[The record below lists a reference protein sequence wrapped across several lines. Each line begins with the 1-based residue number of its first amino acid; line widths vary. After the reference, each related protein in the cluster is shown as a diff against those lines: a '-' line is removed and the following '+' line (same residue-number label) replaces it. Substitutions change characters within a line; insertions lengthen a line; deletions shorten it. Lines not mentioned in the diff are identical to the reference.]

1 MGIFAF
7 FGHWV
12 LEWIR
17 ATGALALM
25 LGRVIVLLP
34 RMDRREFLRSVRH
47 FGYGTLPLTLV
58 VATVTG
64 ATVVLQTSLYVERF
78 GARQMLGWAA
88 GYAVIWEF
96 GPLLL
101 GLMLTARVGA
111 RNAAELAQ
119 LAVGGQIEGLSGISL
134 DPLSFLV
141 APRVW
146 GVLVSV
152 TFLTIPAFL
161 VAILWEI
168 VAAFFTLDLPVR
180 VFLSTFED
188 MLGLQEIMAG
198 FFKSFAFAVAI
209 ALVSTLFGL
218 RARGG
223 ARAVGRAAASA
234 VVYGAAAI
242 FSLDFVLSSL
252 LSTLARQ

>member
-1 MGIFAF
+1 
-7 FGHWV
+7 
-12 LEWIR
+12 
-17 ATGALALM
+17 M
-25 LGRVIVLLP
+25 LVRVCRLLP
-34 RMDRREFLRSVRH
+34 SMDRRELLRSIAH
-47 FGYGTLPLTLV
+47 FGFGSLPLTIV

-88 GYAVIWEF
+88 GYAVLWEF

-101 GLMLTARVGA
+101 GLMLVARVGA

-119 LAVGGQIEGLSGISL
+119 LSVGGQLEGLAGISL
-134 DPLSFLV
+134 DPLALLV

-146 GVLVSV
+146 GVLMSV
-152 TFLTIPAFL
+152 VFLALPAF
-161 VAILWEI
+161 VIATLWEI
-168 VAAFFTLDLPVR
+168 AAAFFTLQIPVR
-180 VFLSTFED
+180 VFLGTFQE
-188 MLGLQEIMAG
+188 MLGTGELLG
-198 FFKSFAFAVAI
+198 GLVKSVAFAGAI
-209 ALVSTLFGL
+209 ALVSTLAGI

-242 FSLDFVLSSL
+242 FALDFSLSSL
-252 LSTLARQ
+252 LSRLAHAAAG